1 MSLRKR
7 MPLKPVEMN
16 FDENPTWE
24 SLEAKEKS
32 QNLRALTRTAKNA
45 FGTVSQKIHKSC
57 QGPTQT
63 LVNALAKASMT
74 GDGGPTKTRRSSP
87 RTPRRKSNRLAAV
100 STPTS
105 STKMVPK
112 SDQRQFD
119 CDLELISTGIR
130 QLKRLSHA
138 FNDII
143 VQEESASR
151 KPDKTAKSPHKPTAR
166 PTKEKKKPGKG
177 TTGTSDAPS
186 GPPEPKRPRKTTPVP
201 TTVSSASVRPSDS
214 TSAPAR
220 PSDSE
225 ILTVEDPRYRHS
237 DPELPPTDDRRSP
250 AAHLSDIMLVP
261 SRSPSLCS
269 QPPSELF
276 ESDDARAPVY
286 PDRQDWYR
294 DTENVAS
301 FYGSRSR
308 SRHPS
313 LRYSPEARS
322 PSPNTYARYYYA
334 SRYRPYP
341 RPRSPPRYRDPW
353 DRTVPPPQPRAP
365 QPRAPRTPSRTPAS
379 ASLGAPPVLH
389 QGPSEQIDP
398 PLYMPDDLTRA
409 DESSPESDDNP
420 SNHSDSDKED
430 TGPSP
435 LDSDLGQQ
443 GSLSPSDGPK
453 SYLQLISRIL
463 ATGIALRRHAWLRT
477 AHLPDDIKAKVE
489 DLPFDG
495 EGLFH
500 TTTDQYLTSID
511 DSRKTAKRLGFFSA
525 TPSKPKQRT
534 WTPRYQRRHNS
545 PRSTDSWK
553 GRKTYPK
560 PTHQP
565 KGRNQ
570 KPKRPDDSTKQSL

>member
-1 MSLRKR
+1 MALKC
-7 MPLKPVEMN
+7 PLVQLSQGYKKTAAER
-16 FDENPTWE
+16 
-24 SLEAKEKS
+24 LEEFALKVTEHEKEFAGKAA
-32 QNLRALTRTAKNA
+32 QYQREIRHLQWLLQDRQETLDQVLQQKN
-45 FGTVSQKIHKSC
+45 
-57 QGPTQT
+57 
-63 LVNALAKASMT
+63 
-74 GDGGPTKTRRSSP
+74 
-87 RTPRRKSNRLAAV
+87 
-100 STPTS
+100 
-105 STKMVPK
+105 
-112 SDQRQFD
+112 
-119 CDLELISTGIR
+119 
-130 QLKRLSHA
+130 
-138 FNDII
+138 
-143 VQEESASR
+143 ASR

-341 RPRSPPRYRDPW
+341 RPSGPN
-353 DRTVPPPQPRAP
+353 RTS
-365 QPRAPRTPSRTPAS
+365 TS
-379 ASLGAPPVLH
+379 ASCTSTSCASNPVSHTCLRF
-389 QGPSEQIDP
+389 SWSSSS
-398 PLYMPDDLTRA
+398 LTSRPVRA
-409 DESSPESDDNP
+409 DRP
-420 SNHSDSDKED
+420 
-430 TGPSP
+430 
-435 LDSDLGQQ
+435 
-443 GSLSPSDGPK
+443 
-453 SYLQLISRIL
+453 
-463 ATGIALRRHAWLRT
+463 
-477 AHLPDDIKAKVE
+477 
-489 DLPFDG
+489 
-495 EGLFH
+495 
-500 TTTDQYLTSID
+500 TSIH
-511 DSRKTAKRLGFFSA
+511 A
-525 TPSKPKQRT
+525 
-534 WTPRYQRRHNS
+534 RR
-545 PRSTDSWK
+545 P
-553 GRKTYPK
+553 Y
-560 PTHQP
+560 
-565 KGRNQ
+565 
-570 KPKRPDDSTKQSL
+570 

>member
-1 MSLRKR
+1 
-7 MPLKPVEMN
+7 MPGASV
-16 FDENPTWE
+16 PTP
-24 SLEAKEKS
+24 SPPPPHPRGDS
-32 QNLRALTRTAKNA
+32 
-45 FGTVSQKIHKSC
+45 
-57 QGPTQT
+57 
-63 LVNALAKASMT
+63 ASSVV
-74 GDGGPTKTRRSSP
+74 GS
-87 RTPRRKSNRLAAV
+87 
-100 STPTS
+100 
-105 STKMVPK
+105 
-112 SDQRQFD
+112 
-119 CDLELISTGIR
+119 
-130 QLKRLSHA
+130 
-138 FNDII
+138 
-143 VQEESASR
+143 SASR
-151 KPDKTAKSPHKPTAR
+151 KPDKTAKSPHKSTAH
-166 PTKEKKKPGKG
+166 PTKEKRKPGKS
-177 TTGTSDAPS
+177 TTGASDALS
-186 GPPEPKRPRKTTPVP
+186 GPPERKRPKKSTPAL
-201 TTVSSASVRPSDS
+201 TTVSSASVRPSDL
-214 TSAPAR
+214 TSVPAR
-220 PSDSE
+220 PSDLE
-225 ILTVEDPRYRHS
+225 LLTIEDPRYRHS

-276 ESDDARAPVY
+276 ESDDARAPAY
-286 PDRQDWYR
+286 PDRQDWLR
-294 DTENVAS
+294 DTENVAP

-308 SRHPS
+308 SRRPS
-313 LRYSPEARS
+313 FRYSPETRS
-322 PSPNTYARYYYA
+322 PSPNTYARYCYA

-353 DRTVPPPQPRAP
+353 DRAIPPPQPRAP

-553 GRKTYPK
+553 GKKTYTK